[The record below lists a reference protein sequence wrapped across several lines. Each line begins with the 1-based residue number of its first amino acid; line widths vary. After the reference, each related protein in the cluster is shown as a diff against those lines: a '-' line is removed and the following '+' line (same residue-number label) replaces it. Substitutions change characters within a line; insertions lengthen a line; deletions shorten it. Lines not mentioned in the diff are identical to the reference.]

1 MFKRIVR
8 NSMAFAFVLVF
19 SANVQA
25 QQISGEQQEVL
36 VQQFIQAAHQ
46 EGISEQDLV
55 TMLTTE
61 IENSEANIDCSF
73 LGTSFD
79 LPTMGLTLLAV
90 LIGTLAWDQVAAIAR
105 KIPLVGKFVP
115 AGNRQLQQNILALDT
130 RIKALES
137 AGKAE

>member
-25 QQISGEQQEVL
+25 QHISVEQQEVL
-36 VQQFIQAAHQ
+36 VQQLIQVAHQ

-61 IENSEANIDCSF
+61 LENSEANIDCSF

-90 LIGTLAWDQVAAIAR
+90 LVGTLAWDQIAAIVR
-105 KIPLVGKFVP
+105 RIPVVGKFVP
-115 AGNRQLQQNILALDT
+115 AGNRQLQQNILGLET
-130 RIKALES
+130 RIKTLEGAS
-137 AGKAE
+137 KTE